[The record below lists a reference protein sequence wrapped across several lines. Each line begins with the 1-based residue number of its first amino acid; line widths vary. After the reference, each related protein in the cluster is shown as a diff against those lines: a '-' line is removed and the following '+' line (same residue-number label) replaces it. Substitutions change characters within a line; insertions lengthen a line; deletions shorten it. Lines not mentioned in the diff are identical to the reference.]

1 MVKRKSRLQTL
12 KIMVVKTIV
21 VRNLFSFEY
30 EGSNPSLPTIKY
42 KKTCILFFTTHTN
55 KNLPKGEKMKL
66 EKYLP
71 IGSVVL
77 LDGGETKV
85 MITGFVALSLIHI

>member
-1 MVKRKSRLQTL
+1 
-12 KIMVVKTIV
+12 
-21 VRNLFSFEY
+21 
-30 EGSNPSLPTIKY
+30 
-42 KKTCILFFTTHTN
+42 
-55 KNLPKGEKMKL
+55 MKL

-85 MITGFVALSLIHI
+85 MITGFVASAEDENEVYDYCALTNAAACCPA